1 MVNPLHALERGH
13 CITEAGPTQLHT
25 FALAIALAIAPPKR
39 DRRVLGLTIEPLRLQ
54 YAVAGPCLTGIAP
67 IAGYCLCQP
76 DRPAVV

>member
-1 MVNPLHALERGH
+1 MVNPVHALERGH

-25 FALAIALAIAPPKR
+25 FALAIAPPKR

-54 YAVAGPCLTGIAP
+54 YAVAGPCLTGIVP

-76 DRPAVV
+76 DRRAVV